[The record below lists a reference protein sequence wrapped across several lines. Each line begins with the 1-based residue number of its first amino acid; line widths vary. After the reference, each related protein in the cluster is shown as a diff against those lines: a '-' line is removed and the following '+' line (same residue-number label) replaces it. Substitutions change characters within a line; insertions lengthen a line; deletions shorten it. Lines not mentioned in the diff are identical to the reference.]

1 MDFYTLVSILKK
13 ELKEKKPGITAQLE
27 MAPQPRP
34 GQKLPSE
41 VKNSCIKAGVLVL
54 LFPVSNQAYLT
65 LTRRTPDVFYHR
77 SQISFPGGRRESN
90 ENLKLT
96 ALRETRE
103 ELNIKVEALTLL
115 GELTPLYIPPSNH
128 CIYPLV
134 AASDKHPKFMPQPS
148 EVSEVLEVPLDH
160 LMDPDN
166 VHREIWTKGE
176 VQYLVPYYLF
186 KQNKIWGA
194 TAMVIAELLAV
205 LRPFYRK
212 KTIEKI

>member
-1 MDFYTLVSILKK
+1 MDFYELVSILKK
-13 ELKEKKPGITAQLE
+13 ELKGKKPGIKTQLE

-34 GQKLPSE
+34 GQKLPFE

-54 LFPVSNQAYLT
+54 IFPILNQAYLT

-77 SQISFPGGRRESN
+77 SQISFPGGRQESK

-96 ALRETRE
+96 ALREAHE
-103 ELNIKVEALTLL
+103 ELNISVEELTLL

-134 AASDKHPKFMPQPS
+134 AVSDNHPRFKPQPS

-166 VHREIWTKGE
+166 VHQEIWPKGE
-176 VQYLVPYYLF
+176 GKYIVPYYLF
-186 KQNKIWGA
+186 NQNKIWGA
-194 TAMVIAELLAV
+194 TAMVIAELLAI
-205 LRPFYRK
+205 LRPYK
-212 KTIEKI
+212 